1 MNYLAHLLL
10 AGEDPDKKLGALMG
24 DFTRGR
30 LENLARQY
38 PPGIM
43 QGIAVHRRIDLFT
56 DRHSRFMQ
64 SKARFSET
72 RRRYAGIIVDIVYDH
87 FLSRHWDRFSVIDRR
102 EFISDVY
109 DLLER
114 NHHRLPERLQRAS
127 TLMITQDWLGSY
139 HHIDQIGGVYD
150 RMSRRLRH
158 PNTLTGSL
166 EEVREHYPDLE
177 RDFADFFPALVD
189 HTRSVA
195 VTSYP
200 SRSN

>member
-10 AGEDPDKKLGALMG
+10 AGEDPEEKLGALMG

-30 LENLARQY
+30 LENLARHY

-43 QGIAVHRRIDLFT
+43 QGIATHRRIDHFT
-56 DRHSRFMQ
+56 DRHHRFMQ
-64 SKARFSET
+64 SKARFSKP
-72 RRRYAGIIVDIVYDH
+72 RRRYAGIIVDVLYDH
-87 FLSRHWDRFSVIDRR
+87 FLSHHWDRFSVIDRR
-102 EFISDVY
+102 AFISDVY

-139 HHIDQIGGVYD
+139 HHIDQIGEVYD
-150 RMSRRLRH
+150 RMSRRLRR
-158 PNTLTGSL
+158 PNTLRGSL
-166 EEVREHYPDLE
+166 EEVRENYPDLE

-189 HTRSVA
+189 HTQSVA
-195 VTSYP
+195 VTSVP
-200 SRSN
+200 

>member
-10 AGEDPDKKLGALMG
+10 AGEDPEEKLGALMG

-43 QGIAVHRRIDLFT
+43 QGIAVHRRIDIFT
-56 DRHSRFMQ
+56 DRHHRFMQ
-64 SKARFSET
+64 SKARFSKT
-72 RRRYAGIIVDIVYDH
+72 RRRYAGIIVDVAYDH
-87 FLSRHWDRFSVIDRR
+87 FLSRHWDQFSMIDRR

-109 DLLER
+109 GLLER

-139 HHIDQIGGVYD
+139 HHIDRIGEVYD
-150 RMSRRLRH
+150 RMSRRLRR

-177 RDFADFFPALVD
+177 RDFAGFFPALVD
-189 HTRSVA
+189 HTQSVV
-195 VTSYP
+195 VTSGL
-200 SRSN
+200 SGSN